1 MIVQPFPSF
10 FSLGTMASADFSQFV
25 VTMRPFEYVD
35 SFAPVRPPRVSV
47 ITFASYICC
56 IYTLKFGQY
65 PDSLKLRFAVISGF
79 GLCFVMETRPF
90 QNALYAI
97 SVRQTEALPAGILLN
112 PHIRLPSD
120 PTSRWSPLSSA
131 NSSYCQVCSGLSPP
145 SCNTCQAHIK
155 NRRCGDASAIFVRL
169 TVN

>member
-10 FSLGTMASADFSQFV
+10 FSPLVLWLLLTSCSSLLLRISPPA
-25 VTMRPFEYVD
+25 
-35 SFAPVRPPRVSV
+35 RPPRVSV
-47 ITFASYICC
+47 TTFTSYICC

-145 SCNTCQAHIK
+145 SCNTCQAHITEERMK
-155 NRRCGDASAIFVRL
+155 RHVRSILSFFVL
-169 TVN
+169 